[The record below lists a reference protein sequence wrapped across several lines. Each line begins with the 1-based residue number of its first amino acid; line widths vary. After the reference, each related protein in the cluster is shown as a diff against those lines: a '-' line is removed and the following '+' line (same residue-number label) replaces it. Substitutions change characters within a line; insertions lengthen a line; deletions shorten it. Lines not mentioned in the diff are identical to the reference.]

1 MGGLAAAAAEGI
13 LKKTDPPGSP
23 RTMRPQGRMTDH
35 GADSTARNR
44 GNHMITTIVLL
55 IAVALIAVAAVPLLL
70 RLIPQNPVYG
80 VPTERTLDDEKLWF
94 TVNAFA
100 GKAVLIACGVVAL
113 LLILYQG
120 TWLRSAWAQ
129 VAVFVI
135 PLAIAVGATIAY
147 ERRLTR

>member
-1 MGGLAAAAAEGI
+1 
-13 LKKTDPPGSP
+13 
-23 RTMRPQGRMTDH
+23 
-35 GADSTARNR
+35 
-44 GNHMITTIVLL
+44 MITIIVLL

-120 TWLRSAWAQ
+120 TWLRSTWSQVLVFVVPLA
-129 VAVFVI
+129 VAVGV
-135 PLAIAVGATIAY
+135 TIAY

>member
-1 MGGLAAAAAEGI
+1 
-13 LKKTDPPGSP
+13 
-23 RTMRPQGRMTDH
+23 
-35 GADSTARNR
+35 
-44 GNHMITTIVLL
+44 MITTIVLL

-70 RLIPQNPVYG
+70 RLIPQNPLYG

-120 TWLRSAWAQ
+120 TWLRSSWAQ
-129 VAVFVI
+129 VAAFVV
-135 PLAIAVGATIAY
+135 PLGMAVGAVIAY

>member
-1 MGGLAAAAAEGI
+1 
-13 LKKTDPPGSP
+13 
-23 RTMRPQGRMTDH
+23 
-35 GADSTARNR
+35 
-44 GNHMITTIVLL
+44 MITTIVLL

-129 VAVFVI
+129 VVVFVV
-135 PLAIAVGATIAY
+135 PLAVAVGAAIAY